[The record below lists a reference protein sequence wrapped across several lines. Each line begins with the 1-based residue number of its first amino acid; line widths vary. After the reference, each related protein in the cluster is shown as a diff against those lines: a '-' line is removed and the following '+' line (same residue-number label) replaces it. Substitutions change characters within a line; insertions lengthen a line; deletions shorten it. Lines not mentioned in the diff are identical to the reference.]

1 MGPLGCWLGTGLCDG
16 RRGYGRWGASE
27 EAAGI
32 VQARDAGAEAQGGSG
47 DGVEPWLGSGFI
59 FKVEPAAFAE
69 RKRNQGCIRYC
80 GLSSNY
86 LARKD
91 LGRFWG
97 PP

>member
-1 MGPLGCWLGTGLCDG
+1 MGPLGCGLETGLCDG
-16 RRGYGRWGASE
+16 MRGCGRWGASE
-27 EAAGI
+27 ESAGI
-32 VQARDAGAEAQGGSG
+32 VQARDAGAEAQGSSG
-47 DGVEPWLGSGFI
+47 DGIEPWLGSGFI

-91 LGRFWG
+91 FRRFWG